1 MVGQDVVYFKMLIN
15 LIQTLVYIKIEG
27 KHANHKFFKL
37 FLNPWPTTTLKKKNR
52 HTYVCS

>member
-27 KHANHKFFKL
+27 KHTNMQNTN
-37 FLNPWPTTTLKKKNR
+37 FLN
-52 HTYVCS
+52 YF

>member
-37 FLNPWPTTTLKKKNR
+37 FLNPWPTTT
-52 HTYVCS
+52 